1 MPFKEK
7 LIRAMEE
14 RGVSQTQLSGMTGIG
29 KSSISQYIN
38 GKNVPS
44 VQRRRQIEKALSLAE
59 GHLDEKRPDRIERMT
74 VQECAR
80 VMGLSREK
88 LVRALEAGICAPW
101 GIYIAPEKEGE
112 KPVYWINRRLFYQ
125 VNMPWVKEM

>member
-1 MPFKEK
+1 MSFKEK

-44 VQRRRQIEKALSLAE
+44 AQRRRQIEKALSLAE

-101 GIYIAPEKEGE
+101 GIYKGCA
-112 KPVYWINRRLFYQ
+112 VWRSFFHLQVSTINISRVQKRRD
-125 VNMPWVKEM
+125 N

>member
-1 MPFKEK
+1 MLFKEK
-7 LIRAMEE
+7 LLRAMGEK
-14 RGVSQTQLSGMTGIG
+14 GINQAKLSELTGIG
-29 KSSISQYIN
+29 KSSISQYVS

-44 VQRRRQIEKALSLAE
+44 AVRRRQIEGALGLAE
-59 GHLDEKRPDRIERMT
+59 GSLEEQRPARIERMT

-80 VMGLSREK
+80 IMGLSRDK

-101 GIYIAPEKEGE
+101 GIYIAPQKEGE

-125 VNMPWVKEM
+125 INMPWAKEG